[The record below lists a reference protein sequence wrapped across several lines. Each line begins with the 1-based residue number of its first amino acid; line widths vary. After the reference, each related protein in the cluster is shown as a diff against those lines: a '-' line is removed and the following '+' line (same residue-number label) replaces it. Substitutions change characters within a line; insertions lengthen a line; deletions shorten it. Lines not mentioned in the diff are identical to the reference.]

1 MLLTKESDYAFQV
14 IRALKN
20 GEKRTVKDIC
30 SEESLPEPF
39 VYRILKKMEKAGIVK
54 SKRGVQG
61 GYFLD
66 TELDELKLMDVI
78 NAIDSD
84 FGISEWTKKKNANK
98 RAGAETICKVQEE
111 LHRVQG
117 ELISELQRHSMAE
130 ILG

>member
-30 SEESLPEPF
+30 NEEELPEPF

-66 TELDELKLMDVI
+66 TELNELKLMDVI

-84 FGISEWTKKKNANK
+84 FGISEWTKKKSASK
-98 RAGAETICKVQEE
+98 RASAETICKVQEE
-111 LHRVQG
+111 LDRVQS